1 MKIGLHLPKLLSNIK
16 WLTFLE
22 HGVFI
27 FTVDRQRKQYKFAKT
42 GNDFRELVIFRGEHD
57 QSDKIISNSRI
68 NGKTQLAVSQE
79 IDSESLE
86 EPLDANRLDSC
97 GHRGDSAAEA
107 VAGSTIR
114 AGCKSVTSS
123 LYEDTARPR
132 GIIVYRTSSAV
143 AEKPRDALCY

>member
-1 MKIGLHLPKLLSNIK
+1 MYLYSQSTVKENNLNLQR
-16 WLTFLE
+16 LE
-22 HGVFI
+22 TISGNS
-27 FTVDRQRKQYKFAKT
+27 KYFAVSMTKA
-42 GNDFRELVIFRGEHD
+42 L
-57 QSDKIISNSRI
+57 IISNSRS
-68 NGKTQLAVSQE
+68 NGKTQPVVSRE

-97 GHRGDSAAEA
+97 GHRADSAAEA
-107 VAGSTIR
+107 VAGSTVR